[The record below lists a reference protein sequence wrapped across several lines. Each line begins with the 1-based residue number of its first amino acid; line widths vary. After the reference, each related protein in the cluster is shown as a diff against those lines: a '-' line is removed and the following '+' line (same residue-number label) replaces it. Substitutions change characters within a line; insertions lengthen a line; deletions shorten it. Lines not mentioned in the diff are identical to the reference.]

1 MTPKLAR
8 LEELAKLADEEN
20 SPWYTSE
27 EEALERLTLPC
38 DREFIAAASP
48 DVILELINKLKVAR
62 EALHRLSYQPIG
74 NGSPWP
80 TTRNEALDKLNGLC
94 DYLQERVQDA
104 RKALEEIDQ

>member
-62 EALHRLSYQPIG
+62 EALEYIAKTSEEHGPRDTVDIMSDLANQRLFDI
-74 NGSPWP
+74 
-80 TTRNEALDKLNGLC
+80 DK
-94 DYLQERVQDA
+94 A